1 MEQHLRLIL
10 LLLFL
15 FSSIIYTL
23 PEPCNNVMPYC
34 EANKTL
40 PWMRKG
46 CRNSFRCYEEYIAT
60 CTIGRGRTFPRI
72 RGILDAYIRDFDS
85 AEEVTKHT
93 IGGPSIHVPSRVMN
107 RSWTPGKRVAVML
120 FNSTLF
126 EGVNDSEFLGNHVIS
141 VKVGHTSLHNLPE
154 PVTLTFKHDQK
165 DLLGSCKFWE
175 EAKGTDNAGRWSTRG
190 CSTNRTDGE
199 FICSCDHLS
208 FFAVLVNTGNISDA
222 HARSLSYITYLGCGL
237 SILCTS
243 IAIIMYICM
252 RRSPSKAGREEH
264 SMGLHLHLMGALLLL
279 HSCFLLSAWQAER
292 DKEDTRACLA
302 LGLLLHWALLA
313 TFTWMGLESFHL
325 YLLLVRVFNIYIRKY
340 LLKLSFVGW
349 GVPTITV
356 AICALIQ
363 PYGLHR
369 FQSEDNTHTR
379 TYTKIC
385 WITDTTVRLVTVTAY
400 LSLVF
405 LVGAAMLGIVVI
417 KLRRKEHR
425 GTAAQ
430 KRHIGRNCLTLLCL
444 SCILGVPWGL
454 AFTTYG
460 PLTLV
465 GLYFFTIA
473 NAFQGVYL
481 FLWFLSLTYKSH
493 ASSTG
498 TNQSTRKTD
507 ISLGQL

>member
-1 MEQHLRLIL
+1 MERLVLFL
-10 LLLFL
+10 LPLL
-15 FSSIIYTL
+15 FSSIISTL
-23 PEPCNNVMPYC
+23 SMPCSKVMEYC
-34 EANKTL
+34 EDSGKHE
-40 PWMRKG
+40 WM
-46 CRNSFRCYEEYIAT
+46 RCYEKNIANCSIEKT
-60 CTIGRGRTFPRI
+60 RRFPRVG
-72 RGILDAYIRDFDS
+72 GILDGFIQDFDS
-85 AEEVTKHT
+85 PEEVNKDTV
-93 IGGPSIHVPSRVMN
+93 GGHSVRVPSRVMK
-107 RSWTPGKRVAVML
+107 RSWTPRKRVAVMV

-126 EGVNDSEFLGNHVIS
+126 EGADGSEFLGNHVIS
-141 VKVGHTSLHNLPE
+141 VKVGQTPLLNLSE
-154 PVTLTFKHDQK
+154 PVILTFRYDQK

-175 EAKGTDNAGRWSTRG
+175 EAEETVNKTAGRWSTRG

-208 FFAVLVNTGNISDA
+208 FFAVLVNTGSISDA
-222 HARSLSYITYLGCGL
+222 HARSLSYITYFGCGL

-243 IAIIMYICM
+243 IAIIMYIYM
-252 RRSPSKAGREEH
+252 RRPPLKTGREEH

-292 DKEDTRACLA
+292 ATGGGACLA

-325 YLLLVRVFNIYIRKY
+325 YLLLVRVFNIYIRRY

-356 AICALIQ
+356 AVCAFSN
-363 PYGLHR
+363 PYGLHS
-369 FQSEDNTHTR
+369 FQSEDNTHSR
-379 TYTKIC
+379 TYTEIC
-385 WITDTTVRLVTVTAY
+385 WITNATVRHVTVTAY
-400 LSLVF
+400 LTLVF

-417 KLRRKEHR
+417 KLLHKEHR

-454 AFTTYG
+454 AFFTYG

-473 NAFQGVYL
+473 NAFQGVSL
-481 FLWFLSLTYKSH
+481 FLWFLSLTSKSN
-493 ASSTG
+493 ASSTRS
-498 TNQSTRKTD
+498 NQSTRKTD